1 MASAATTRE
10 ADVTAGRFRSNS
22 SFMTKRTPTG
32 KSRPKPGK
40 PKAVKASAPVA
51 VVPLTPPVAAPEKLT
66 PEEQMER
73 FAKELKNDDWGHQP
87 C

>member
-1 MASAATTRE
+1 MATAATTRE

-32 KSRPKPGK
+32 KFQPKPGK
-40 PKAVKASAPVA
+40 SKAGKASAPA
-51 VVPLTPPVAAPEKLT
+51 ATVPPAPPVVAPEKLT
-66 PEEQMER
+66 PEEQMELY
-73 FAKELKNDDWGHQP
+73 AKDLKNNDWGHQP